1 MDHTA
6 EHLDPAAPASAP
18 ASVAEVNAWLA
29 SLAAEGGGV
38 GGRGGGGAVAS
49 ELSLGPDPTPRG
61 VSYLRALAAVSC
73 GRGVPG
79 RGGAPAGGAGAGR
92 PREGRAP
99 SARCLGRARR
109 RSCREP
115 PGHPRHRDEQVTR
128 G

>member
-49 ELSLGPDPTPRG
+49 ELSLGPD
-61 VSYLRALAAVSC
+61 SS
-73 GRGVPG
+73 
-79 RGGAPAGGAGAGR
+79 
-92 PREGRAP
+92 AP
-99 SARCLGRARR
+99 SQRSRAAAEYRAEAARLWEALERAGLARDAL
-109 RSCREP
+109 P
-115 PGHPRHRDEQVTR
+115 PPAASAEMSR
-128 G
+128 